1 MASAVTASESSVSK
15 VSSLKNNE
23 ELIKNLNL
31 DPYDEEQVS
40 AMVLNI

>member
-1 MASAVTASESSVSK
+1 MASDVTASESSVSK